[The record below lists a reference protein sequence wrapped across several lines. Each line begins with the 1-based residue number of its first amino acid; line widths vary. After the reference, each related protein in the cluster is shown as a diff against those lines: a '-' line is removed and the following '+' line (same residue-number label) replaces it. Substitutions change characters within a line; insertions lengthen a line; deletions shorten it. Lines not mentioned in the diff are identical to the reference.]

1 MQIASAFYAFI
12 TTTGR
17 KPAVTTNLQHAGTI
31 KAAFVM
37 GRSNLPTLFSPEDL
51 ARLRGIVTL
60 LDPEPVSD
68 FTVPGTLGR
77 LGDVELLI
85 TGWGAPLIDAFVL
98 DHLPRLRCIVHAAGT
113 VKTFLSP
120 EVYARGIQV
129 SSSAAA
135 NAVPVAEFTF
145 AAIVMGL
152 KRARRFSEQLRMTGA
167 SRNAAGFPTIGTNGV
182 TIGLVGA
189 SRVGRQ
195 VIGLLKNLD
204 ARVLVYDPY
213 LTAVEAAELG
223 VETVGLDQLCA
234 LSDVVSIH
242 APDIAETR
250 GIIGAQQLALMKDGT
265 LVINTARG
273 ALIDAAALTAELV
286 SGRLDAYL
294 DVTDPEPLPADSVL
308 HTLPNVVLTP
318 HIAGAMGNEIHRL
331 GSHAVTEVRRLSEGL
346 PLAYPVLAADLARI
360 A

>member
-1 MQIASAFYAFI
+1 M
-12 TTTGR
+12 
-17 KPAVTTNLQHAGTI
+17 TTNLHQAGTL

-37 GRSNLPTLFSPEDL
+37 GRTTLRTLFSTEDL
-51 ARLRGIVTL
+51 ARLHGMVTL
-60 LDPEPVSD
+60 LDPEPVAD
-68 FTVPGTLGR
+68 FSAPGVLER
-77 LGDVELLI
+77 LADVQLLI
-85 TGWGAPLIDAFVL
+85 TGWGAPAIDACVL
-98 DHLPRLRCIVHAAGT
+98 ERLPRLQSIVHAAGT

-120 EVYARGIQV
+120 EVYERGIEV

-152 KRARRFSEQLRMTGA
+152 KRARRFSEQLRATGA
-167 SRNAAGFPTIGTNGV
+167 SRNAAGFPAIGTNGV

-189 SRVGRQ
+189 SRVGRL

-213 LTAVEAAELG
+213 LTAVDASELG
-223 VETVGLDQLCA
+223 VETVELDQLCA
-234 LSDVVSIH
+234 LSDVVSVH

-250 GIIGAQQLALMKDGT
+250 GIIGARQLALMKDGT

-273 ALIDAAALTAELV
+273 PLINAKALTAELV

-294 DVTDPEPLPADSVL
+294 DVTDPEPLPADSIL

-331 GSHAVTEVRRLSEGL
+331 GSHAVMEVRRLSEGL

>member
-1 MQIASAFYAFI
+1 M
-12 TTTGR
+12 
-17 KPAVTTNLQHAGTI
+17 TTNLQQAGTI

-37 GRSNLPTLFSPEDL
+37 GPKNLPTLFSTADL

-60 LDPEPVSD
+60 LDSEPVAD
-68 FTVPGTLGR
+68 FSAPGAFKL
-77 LGDVELLI
+77 LSEAELLI
-85 TGWGAPLIDAFVL
+85 TGWGAPAIDASVL
-98 DHLPRLRCIVHAAGT
+98 DRLPRLRSIVHAAGT

-152 KRARRFSEQLRMTGA
+152 KRARRFSEQLRTTGA
-167 SRNAAGFPTIGTNGV
+167 SRNAAGFPPIGTNGV
-182 TIGLVGA
+182 TVGLVGA
-189 SRVGRQ
+189 SRVGRL
-195 VIGLLKNLD
+195 VVGLLKNLD

-213 LTAVEAAELG
+213 LDGVEACSLG
-223 VETVGLDQLCA
+223 VEAVGLDQLCA
-234 LSDVVSIH
+234 LSDVVSVH

-250 GIIGAQQLALMKDGT
+250 GIIGAQQLGLMKDGT
-265 LVINTARG
+265 VVINTARG
-273 ALIDAAALTAELV
+273 ALIDATALTAELV

-308 HTLPNVVLTP
+308 HALPNVVLTP

-331 GSHAVTEVRRLSEGL
+331 GSHAVMEVRRLSEGL
-346 PLAYPVLAADLARI
+346 PLAYPVLAQDLARI

>member
-1 MQIASAFYAFI
+1 M
-12 TTTGR
+12 
-17 KPAVTTNLQHAGTI
+17 TTNLHQAGAI
-31 KAAFVM
+31 KAAFAM
-37 GRSNLPTLFSPEDL
+37 GRNNLRTLFSSEDL
-51 ARLRGIVTL
+51 ARLHGMVTL
-60 LDPEPVSD
+60 LDSEPIAD
-68 FTVPGTLGR
+68 FAARGALEKLRGVQ
-77 LGDVELLI
+77 LLI
-85 TGWGAPLIDAFVL
+85 TGWGAPAIDGFVL
-98 DHLPRLRCIVHAAGT
+98 DQLPELRCIVHAAGT

-120 EVYARGIQV
+120 EVYARGIEV

-135 NAVPVAEFTF
+135 NAVPVAEYTF

-152 KRARRFSEQLRMTGA
+152 KRARRFSEQLRITGA
-167 SRNAAGFPTIGTNGV
+167 SRNASGFPTIGTNGV

-189 SRVGRQ
+189 SRVGRL

-213 LTAVEAAELG
+213 LTAVEASALG

-234 LSDVVSIH
+234 LSDVVSVH
-242 APDIAETR
+242 APDIAETK
-250 GIIGAQQLALMKDGT
+250 GIIGAQQLGLMKDGT

-273 ALIDAAALTAELV
+273 ALIDAVALTAELV

-294 DVTDPEPLPADSVL
+294 DVTEPEPLPIGSVL

-331 GSHAVTEVRRLSEGL
+331 GSHAVMEIRRLTEGL

>member
-1 MQIASAFYAFI
+1 M
-12 TTTGR
+12 TT
-17 KPAVTTNLQHAGTI
+17 KLQQAGTM

-37 GRSNLPTLFSPEDL
+37 GSRNLPTLFSPEDL
-51 ARLRGIVTL
+51 ARLRGMVHL
-60 LDPEPVSD
+60 LDPRPVAD
-68 FTVPGTLGR
+68 FSAPGALER
-77 LGDVELLI
+77 LADAELLI
-85 TGWGAPLIDAFVL
+85 TGWGAPTIDSPVL
-98 DHLPRLRCIVHAAGT
+98 DQLPRLRCIVHAAGT

-120 EVYARGIQV
+120 EVYERGIQV

-152 KRARRFSEQLRMTGA
+152 KRARRFSEQLRTTGA
-167 SRNAAGFPTIGTNGV
+167 SRNAAGFPAIGTNGV

-189 SRVGRQ
+189 SRVGRL
-195 VIGLLKNLD
+195 VVGLLKNLD

-213 LTAVEAAELG
+213 LTAVEASALG
-223 VETVGLDQLCA
+223 VETVGLDQLCE
-234 LSDVVSIH
+234 LSNVVSVH
-242 APDIAETR
+242 APDIPETR
-250 GIIGAQQLALMKDGT
+250 GIIGARQLRLMKDGT
-265 LVINTARG
+265 LLINTARG
-273 ALIDAAALTAELV
+273 ALIDAPALTAELV

-294 DVTDPEPLPADSVL
+294 DVTVPEPLPADSVL

-331 GSHAVTEVRRLSEGL
+331 GSHAVMEVRRLSEGL

>member
-1 MQIASAFYAFI
+1 
-12 TTTGR
+12 
-17 KPAVTTNLQHAGTI
+17 
-31 KAAFVM
+31 
-37 GRSNLPTLFSPEDL
+37 
-51 ARLRGIVTL
+51 
-60 LDPEPVSD
+60 
-68 FTVPGTLGR
+68 
-77 LGDVELLI
+77 
-85 TGWGAPLIDAFVL
+85 
-98 DHLPRLRCIVHAAGT
+98 
-113 VKTFLSP
+113 
-120 EVYARGIQV
+120 
-129 SSSAAA
+129 
-135 NAVPVAEFTF
+135 
-145 AAIVMGL
+145 
-152 KRARRFSEQLRMTGA
+152 MTGA

>member
-1 MQIASAFYAFI
+1 M
-12 TTTGR
+12 
-17 KPAVTTNLQHAGTI
+17 TTNLQHAGPM

-37 GRSNLPTLFSPEDL
+37 GRNNLSALFSTEDL
-51 ARLRGIVTL
+51 ARLRGMVTL
-60 LDPEPVSD
+60 LGSEPVANFSE
-68 FTVPGTLGR
+68 PGAFGL
-77 LGDVELLI
+77 LEDAELLI
-85 TGWGAPLIDAFVL
+85 TGWGAPVIDGWVL
-98 DHLPRLRCIVHAAGT
+98 DRLPRLRTIVHAAGT

-120 EVYARGIQV
+120 EVHERGIQV

-145 AAIVMGL
+145 AAIIMGL
-152 KRARRFSEQLRMTGA
+152 KRARRFSEQLRTTGA
-167 SRNAAGFPTIGTNGV
+167 SRNSAGFPAIGTNGV

-189 SRVGRQ
+189 SRVGRL

-213 LTAVEAAELG
+213 LDAVEAAALG
-223 VETVGLDQLCA
+223 VESVGLAQLCM
-234 LSDVVSIH
+234 LSDVVSVH

-250 GIIGAQQLALMKDGT
+250 GIIGAKELGLMKDGT

-273 ALIDAAALTAELV
+273 VLIDAAALTRELV

-294 DVTDPEPLPADSVL
+294 DVTDPEPLPTGSVL

-318 HIAGAMGNEIHRL
+318 HIAGALGNEIHRL
-331 GSHAVTEVRRLSEGL
+331 GSQAVMEVRRLTEGL

>member
-1 MQIASAFYAFI
+1 M
-12 TTTGR
+12 
-17 KPAVTTNLQHAGTI
+17 TTNLQQAGAL

-37 GRSNLPTLFSPEDL
+37 GRKNLATLFSTEDL
-51 ARLRGIVTL
+51 ARLNGLVHL
-60 LDPEPVSD
+60 LDPEPISD
-68 FTVPGTLGR
+68 FSRAGTSGLLR
-77 LGDVELLI
+77 DVELLI
-85 TGWGAPLIDAFVL
+85 TGWGAPVIDAAVL
-98 DHLPRLRCIVHAAGT
+98 DKLPELRCIVHAAGT

-120 EVYARGIQV
+120 EVYERGIQV
-129 SSSAAA
+129 SSSASA

-152 KRARRFSEQLRMTGA
+152 KRARRFSEQLRLTGA
-167 SRNAAGFPTIGTNGV
+167 SRNTAGFPAIGTNGV

-189 SRVGRQ
+189 SRVGRL
-195 VIGLLKNLD
+195 VINLLKNLD

-213 LTAVEAAELG
+213 LDAVEASALG
-223 VETVGLDQLCA
+223 VEVVGLDQLCA
-234 LSDVVSIH
+234 LSDVVSVH

-250 GIIGAQQLALMKDGT
+250 GLIGRRQLGLMKDGT

-273 ALIDAAALTAELV
+273 ALIDAPALTAELV
-286 SGRLDAYL
+286 RGRLDAYL
-294 DVTDPEPLPADSVL
+294 DVTVPEPLPADSVL
-308 HTLPNVVLTP
+308 HTLPNVVVTP

>member
-1 MQIASAFYAFI
+1 M
-12 TTTGR
+12 
-17 KPAVTTNLQHAGTI
+17 TTNLQQAGTI
-31 KAAFVM
+31 TAAFVM
-37 GRSNLPTLFSPEDL
+37 GRNTLRTLFSPEDL
-51 ARLRGIVTL
+51 ARLHGMVAL
-60 LDPEPVSD
+60 VDSEPVAD
-68 FTVPGTLGR
+68 FAAPGALER
-77 LGDVELLI
+77 LKGVQLLI
-85 TGWGAPLIDAFVL
+85 TGWGAPVIDAYLL
-98 DHLPRLRCIVHAAGT
+98 DRLPELRCIVHSAGT

-120 EVYARGIQV
+120 EVYARGIEV

-152 KRARRFSEQLRMTGA
+152 KRARRFSEQLRTTGA
-167 SRNAAGFPTIGTNGV
+167 TRNAAGFPTIGTNGV

-189 SRVGRQ
+189 SRVGRL

-213 LTAVEAAELG
+213 LTAVDASELG
-223 VETVGLDQLCA
+223 VETVELDQLCA
-234 LSDVVSIH
+234 LSDVVSVH

-250 GIIGAQQLALMKDGT
+250 GIIGARQLALMKDGT

-273 ALIDAAALTAELV
+273 SLIDAAALTTELV

-294 DVTDPEPLPADSVL
+294 DVTDPEPLTADSVL

-331 GSHAVTEVRRLSEGL
+331 GSHAVMEIRRLSEGL
-346 PLAYPVLAADLARI
+346 PLAYPVLATDLARI